1 LTPSEAP
8 SSLRLPQGLRPTKEQ
23 SMLKDVGR
31 WAPLTGV
38 AFAVLLFVG
47 ANVSG
52 NTPNSDAS
60 PQKVVAYYESH
71 RGGQHASTF
80 LIVYSLVF
88 GLFFAAALRSYLRGR
103 STEAGLI
110 GLGVSGMTVLAVSGA
125 TLAGISFAA
134 TDVPGKISP
143 TAEQALNVLQNDVFF
158 GLLIGA
164 GLFLIGN
171 GLAIV
176 KSVALPRWL
185 GWAAVLF
192 GVVALTPIGWIS
204 LVFALPIWSVI
215 VGVLMVIRQSAP
227 APTPAAATG

>member
-1 LTPSEAP
+1 
-8 SSLRLPQGLRPTKEQ
+8 
-23 SMLKDVGR
+23 MLKGLGR

-52 NTPNSDAS
+52 NTPDADAS

-103 STEAGLI
+103 SADGSLI
-110 GLGVSGMTVLAVSGA
+110 GLGVSGMTVLAVGGA
-125 TLAGISFAA
+125 TLAAVNFAA

-143 TAEQALNVLQNDVFF
+143 TAEQALNVRQNDVFF
-158 GLLIGA
+158 GLLMGA
-164 GLFLIGN
+164 GVFLIGF

-176 KSVALPRWL
+176 KSAALPAWL

-192 GVVALTPIGWIS
+192 GVVAVTPIGWIS
-204 LVFALPIWSVI
+204 LIFALPLWSLI
-215 VGVLMVIRQSAP
+215 VAVLMVIRQKSSAP
-227 APTPAAATG
+227 AAAAATG